1 MQEAEFI
8 VRVSEADSW
17 KEIINYE
24 DKVSSPK
31 EWDSVDIY
39 AGSSKT
45 YEMKAYYKHLL
56 WDRGDFFLIK
66 PNRKIGTID
75 VDWGP
80 RYGFKFKFYVSKFPD
95 QDTVSMKNQDTESY
109 SEITNMFR

>member
-1 MQEAEFI
+1 M
-8 VRVSEADSW
+8 RVTEADSW
-17 KEIINYE
+17 KQIIHYE
-24 DKVSSPK
+24 KIVSSPK
-31 EWDSVDIY
+31 EWESVRIY
-39 AGSSKT
+39 AGKQKSL

-80 RYGFKFKFYVSKFPD
+80 RYGFEFKFYVSKFPD
-95 QDTVSMKNQDTESY
+95 QGKVSMKNQDTESY